1 MSYIK
6 IPNKIEDESF
16 VIIDRIIKEERPDYK
31 FKNEIEEKIIK
42 RAIHTSAD
50 FEYLNILKISND
62 AVQKITKALKNEAII
77 YTDTNMALS
86 GINKRKLKELN
97 CEIRCYVSEE
107 ETAKMAKEK
116 GITRSMASVLRASEE
131 DKDKDKI
138 FVVGNAPT
146 ALYRIMELEAENKLK
161 PACII
166 GVPVGFVGA
175 AESKTKLYESNLD
188 YIVSLGRKGGSNIA
202 ASIVNAI
209 LYSL

>member
-16 VIIDRIIKEERPDYK
+16 LIIDRIIKEERPDYK
-31 FKNEIEEKIIK
+31 FKNDIEEKIIK

-62 AVQKITKALKNEAII
+62 AVKNITKALKNEAII

-107 ETAKMAKEK
+107 ETANMAKQR

-131 DKDKDKI
+131 DEDKDKI